1 MNHRKKLTSQQQ
13 TDEQQHAVSQHEAQQ
28 QQTEREFGSVEEMLR
43 HDARDTTV
51 PLSVARRLQE
61 SLAQLPS
68 PPPRSWWRRF
78 LGG

>member
-13 TDEQQHAVSQHEAQQ
+13 TDEQLHAASQHEAQQ
-28 QQTEREFGSVEEMLR
+28 QQTGHNFDSVEALLR
-43 HDARDTTV
+43 HDALHT
-51 PLSVARRLQE
+51 PMPPSVARRLQE
-61 SLAQLPS
+61 SIAQLPP